1 MVEHIVLLKLKS
13 DVTSAQLD
21 ALPDALFKMADEIPV
36 LNPLLLALTTVLKAR
51 VRDIVTVLL

>member
-21 ALPDALFKMADEIPV
+21 ALKPDALFKMADEIP
-36 LNPLLLALTTVLKAR
+36 R
-51 VRDIVTVLL
+51 H